1 MNIVDIIIIIFILL
15 GGIIGFKRGAIREL
29 VSLCGFAIIVIISF
43 LFKSPLAKILCK
55 FFPFFSFKGLFAGVT
70 VLNILVYEIISF
82 LIILSI
88 LTGILQIVIFASNIL
103 EKIIKLT
110 LIFTLPSKLIG
121 FVLGLIEN
129 YIVTFVVLY
138 ILSLP
143 VFQVNVLINSTFK
156 DKILNNTPILN
167 VFTQKFVDLGNDFVE
182 LKDKYKFEEDKEKL
196 NLESLDLLLKYKLV
210 DVDLVDDLIE
220 SNKLKIDNVES
231 ILKNYRD

>member
-1 MNIVDIIIIIFILL
+1 M
-15 GGIIGFKRGAIREL
+15 
-29 VSLCGFAIIVIISF
+29 
-43 LFKSPLAKILCK
+43 
-55 FFPFFSFKGLFAGVT
+55 
-70 VLNILVYEIISF
+70 
-82 LIILSI
+82 
-88 LTGILQIVIFASNIL
+88 
-103 EKIIKLT
+103 
-110 LIFTLPSKLIG
+110 
-121 FVLGLIEN
+121 
-129 YIVTFVVLY
+129 
-138 ILSLP
+138 P

-167 VFTQKFVDLGNDFVE
+167 IFTQKFVDLGNDFVE

>member
-15 GGIIGFKRGAIREL
+15 GGVIGFKRGAIREL

-167 VFTQKFVDLGNDFVE
+167 IFTLGNDFVE